1 MDVLGALG
9 ILVRVVET
17 GSFSAVARERAL
29 SQAAIARQVSQLE
42 DHFGVRLFHRTT
54 RKLNLTD
61 DGQMLLGLA
70 RPVLDGFEGIEAAL
84 GQQSALPVGLVRVG
98 VTVAASRF
106 LSLRLPS
113 LLVDHPRLKVELVV
127 GDRLND
133 LIDNRLDFA
142 MRAGEITDA
151 SLVVRRSGTATRVVV
166 AAPTYIKLHGEPST
180 PAELANHVCIV
191 HDTGPDSDVWT
202 FVTREGREGF
212 RVSGGFLANDGRAA
226 HLVARTGY
234 GLAHLSL
241 LEVFDDLR
249 SGALVRVLSDFPAP
263 GVPVN
268 LVYPSRRHLAPR
280 TRLVMDFIW
289 EQFRQI
295 LAELQTASDE
305 GALRQHHADV
315 RSRDLDLEINPAV
328 TSS

>member
-1 MDVLGALG
+1 MDILGALG

-17 GSFSAVARERAL
+17 GSFSAVARERGL
-29 SQAAIARQVSQLE
+29 SQAAVARQVSQLE
-42 DHFGVRLFHRTT
+42 DHFRVRLFHRTT

-61 DGQMLLGLA
+61 DGQMLMGLA
-70 RPVLDGFEGIEAAL
+70 RPVLDGVEGIEAAL

-98 VTVAASRF
+98 VTVATSRF

-113 LLVDHPRLKVELVV
+113 LLIDHPRLKVELVV
-127 GDRLND
+127 GDRVND
-133 LIDNRLDFA
+133 LIEDRLDFA

-151 SLVVRRSGTATRVVV
+151 SLVVRRSGTAMRVVV
-166 AAPTYIKLHGEPST
+166 AAPTYVKLHGEPSS
-180 PAELANHVCIV
+180 PAELANHICIV

-202 FVTREGREGF
+202 FVTREGPEGF

-226 HLVARTGY
+226 HLAARTGY
-234 GLAHLSL
+234 GIAHLSL

-249 SGALVRVLSDFPAP
+249 SGALVRLLSGFPTP

-295 LAELQTASDE
+295 LAELRTASDE
-305 GALRQHHADV
+305 GALGQHRADV
-315 RSRDLDLEINPAV
+315 RSRDLDLEIKPVV